1 MKRTLWMFP
10 RCKRTAG
17 ATEVGLMLRALSNA
31 LHDSPNNTLDQIT
44 QDKLIETFNQFELK
58 EGGKLLHFSSGGAR
72 TYFAYLK
79 QLGFLFE
86 RQNADKTKSTFLT
99 IAGEDIADLNNP
111 ASIVRKQI
119 LRMQFP
125 SPYSIGNQV
134 DIDESVTVKPAIF
147 VARMLEDKN
156 IGGFVSNEDIALAC
170 IYGTNIS
177 RLKLVVSKC
186 INARKLAASS
196 KNLPNEKKR
205 LQSLL
210 DVVDTPNID
219 LYTKKTFK
227 NINKPNF
234 YTRQI
239 KEVIDIANTLINRLV
254 SAGILLR
261 DVSQKSVFESTRYY
275 LNKNFQ
281 NEIDAIASEP
291 IERRANYSN
300 LEGWQRRLG
309 RGNREKDLRQN
320 CKCRKFLLAAP
331 HEIIKQETLKKIKI
345 FGSLFDIKK
354 FCEDLCK
361 KTNKSFAE
369 VEAIVVSVLPNS
381 KGDIESQLIS
391 TASDSKRH
399 VDFEINL
406 ASYLK
411 SSYINADVIHIGNR
425 IRKNKNQTQHNF
437 ADILFHTAGH
447 QIIQID
453 AKATSKLGGYEYNA
467 SEMSKSED
475 YATITDEL
483 FLHTNDEQ
491 KCFAIISSR
500 FSVKSYSRAYKSSA
514 RTKIPFKLVN
524 IRDLIDIVDK
534 TSPKEQLFINEIENY
549 LPTPIP

>member
-1 MKRTLWMFP
+1 MK
-10 RCKRTAG
+10 
-17 ATEVGLMLRALSNA
+17 
-31 LHDSPNNTLDQIT
+31 
-44 QDKLIETFNQFELK
+44 
-58 EGGKLLHFSSGGAR
+58 
-72 TYFAYLK
+72 
-79 QLGFLFE
+79 
-86 RQNADKTKSTFLT
+86 
-99 IAGEDIADLNNP
+99 
-111 ASIVRKQI
+111 
-119 LRMQFP
+119 
-125 SPYSIGNQV
+125 
-134 DIDESVTVKPAIF
+134 
-147 VARMLEDKN
+147 
-156 IGGFVSNEDIALAC
+156 
-170 IYGTNIS
+170 
-177 RLKLVVSKC
+177 
-186 INARKLAASS
+186 ARKFAASS

-210 DVVDTPNID
+210 AVVDTPNID
-219 LYTKKTFK
+219 LFTKKTFK
-227 NINKPNF
+227 NIHKPNF
-234 YTRQI
+234 YTGQI

-254 SAGILLR
+254 SAGILLK

-275 LNKNFQ
+275 LNKKFQ

-354 FCEDLCK
+354 FCDDLCK

-369 VEAIVVSVLPNS
+369 VETIIVSVLPNS

-399 VDFEINL
+399 ADFEINL

-411 SSYINADVIHIGNR
+411 SSYINADVIHIGTR

-437 ADILFHTAGH
+437 ADILFHTPGH

-475 YATITDEL
+475 YASITDEL

-514 RTKIPFKLVN
+514 RTQIPFKLVN

-534 TSPKEQLFINEIENY
+534 TSPQEQLFINEIENY